1 MFLMRNNTFAAS
13 TARDGPCRSD
23 QFSIPLLSV
32 IVAFGM
38 EKSYVEQRS
47 GGYWI
52 TGTRIS
58 LDSIIAAFNR
68 GAAPE
73 TIRRSFPLLTLEEVY
88 GAITFYLAH
97 EKEVTEYLQQS
108 DTELSAQADARRK
121 ELRASRPELYERI
134 VGSRE
139 ETKTP
144 QR

>member
-1 MFLMRNNTFAAS
+1 MDKA
-13 TARDGPCRSD
+13 
-23 QFSIPLLSV
+23 
-32 IVAFGM
+32 
-38 EKSYVEQRS
+38 YVEQRD

-58 LDSIIAAFNR
+58 LDSIVAAFNR

-97 EKEVTEYLQQS
+97 ENEIDEYLQRS
-108 DTELSAQADARRK
+108 DAELGAQADARRQQLSGSK
-121 ELRASRPELYERI
+121 PELYERV

-139 ETKTP
+139 ETKTSDL
-144 QR
+144 

>member
-1 MFLMRNNTFAAS
+1 MDKA
-13 TARDGPCRSD
+13 
-23 QFSIPLLSV
+23 
-32 IVAFGM
+32 
-38 EKSYVEQRS
+38 YVEQKD

-73 TIRRSFPLLTLEEVY
+73 TIRRSFPLLSLEEVY

-97 EKEVTEYLQQS
+97 ENEVDDYLQRS
-108 DTELSAQADARRK
+108 NAELETQADTRRQQLK
-121 ELRASRPELYERI
+121 ASKPELYER
-134 VGSRE
+134 VVRSRE
-139 ETKTP
+139 ESKTP

>member
-1 MFLMRNNTFAAS
+1 MDKA
-13 TARDGPCRSD
+13 
-23 QFSIPLLSV
+23 
-32 IVAFGM
+32 
-38 EKSYVEQRS
+38 YVEQRS

-97 EKEVTEYLQQS
+97 ENEIAEYLQRS
-108 DTELSAQADARRK
+108 DAELGAQADARRK
-121 ELRASRPELYERI
+121 KLKASRPELYERV

-139 ETKTP
+139 ETNQGQSNT
-144 QR
+144 R

>member
-1 MFLMRNNTFAAS
+1 MDFVEVTGFLSRYF
-13 TARDGPCRSD
+13 
-23 QFSIPLLSV
+23 LLSLRSV
-32 IVAFGM
+32 WT
-38 EKSYVEQRS
+38 SLTEQRS
-47 GGYWI
+47 GVYWI

-97 EKEVTEYLQQS
+97 EKEIAEYLQRS
-108 DTELSAQADARRK
+108 DAELGAQADTGRQQLK
-121 ELRASRPELYERI
+121 ASKPELYERV
-134 VGSRE
+134 VGSRD

>member
-1 MFLMRNNTFAAS
+1 MFLMRSNTFVES
-13 TARDGPCRSD
+13 TARDGLCRSD
-23 QFSIPLLSV
+23 RFSIPLLSV
-32 IVAFGM
+32 IVAFSM
-38 EKSYVEQRS
+38 DKTYVEQRS

-52 TGTRIS
+52 NGTRIS

-97 EKEVTEYLQQS
+97 ENELAEYLQRS
-108 DTELSAQADARRK
+108 DAELGAQADARRQQLK
-121 ELRASRPELYERI
+121 ASRPELYERI

>member
-1 MFLMRNNTFAAS
+1 M
-13 TARDGPCRSD
+13 
-23 QFSIPLLSV
+23 
-32 IVAFGM
+32 
-38 EKSYVEQRS
+38 EQRE

-52 TGTRIS
+52 AGTRIS

-97 EKEVTEYLQQS
+97 ENEIDEYLQRS
-108 DTELSAQADARRK
+108 DAEFDAQADARRQ
-121 ELRASRPELYERI
+121 ELKASKPELYER
-134 VGSRE
+134 VVRSRE